1 MVKGNRFVSLQYF
14 LGLVGMVAVIT
25 CTPKLNSV
33 SAGKEKT
40 PFLWSNSTIYFLLTD
55 RFFNAD
61 VTNDYKPEVI
71 PAPLRG
77 FHGGDIKGITKK
89 IKTGYF
95 TKLGVDVIWMTP
107 LTENISGYVDEGT
120 GVSFGF
126 HGYWT
131 KDWTS
136 IDNRL
141 GSSSDIREMVKTAHE
156 NGIKIM
162 MDVVINHTGPV
173 TPLDPLWPKEW
184 VRTTPR
190 CVYKDYTSTISC
202 TLVDNLPDI
211 LTESTSEVKVPDHIQ
226 QKWKEEGRF
235 EEEMFSLD
243 MFFKRTEYPKLP
255 YYYIIKWIVDLIE
268 EFGIDGFRVDTV
280 KHVEEFIWKALKKE
294 AKIAFERAKKKFPA
308 ELDKDAV
315 FYMLGEVYG
324 YNANN
329 GKIYDFPDKKVDYF
343 SNGFDGLINFGFT
356 NDAHLSYKDLF
367 AKYAGLKS
375 GSLKDVDVI
384 HYISSHDDGN
394 PFDKKREKILESGTK
409 LLLTPGV
416 AQIYYGDEVAR
427 PLTAQ
432 ANGDAVLRTAF
443 DWKSLEENDKMI
455 CLDHW
460 QKLGQFRKNNLAVGT
475 GSHVEIA
482 GNIFGRVYKKGKIN
496 NKVVFGIDLP
506 KGEKKIPV
514 GGLFKEGDI
523 LYDYYSKGK
532 VRVEEGMVKMNNP
545 FSLVL
550 LAKSE

>member
-294 AKIAFERAKKKFPA
+294 AKIAFERAKKKFPG
-308 ELDKDAV
+308 ELDKDAD

-460 QKLGQFRKNNLAVGT
+460 QKLGQFRKNNLAVGA

>member
-294 AKIAFERAKKKFPA
+294 AKIAFERAKKKFPG
-308 ELDKDAV
+308 ELDKDAD

-532 VRVEEGMVKMNNP
+532 ARVEEGMVKMNNP